1 MDAVAHWPRLITER
15 LSNHWKLEP
24 PLSNMV
30 IFDIFGTKPIETLHF
45 LLLLAR
51 PHGAGLGHLWPNAL
65 CHQLSGIPDRR
76 SQKRCCLMVQVR
88 WESYGITIRTLENI
102 LESFGIPMK
111 MSEPHE
117 AILHCDFGN
126 KSPDVT
132 CHVAKALLLFASRK
146 VTKDFGRYLRKVP
159 SEGTSVFIVRSTLGE
174 NDGTGHMFFLES
186 STKVWTWRC
195 FSQVGDGWSAR
206 IARRQQGITRIHCHM
221 PVQEYVCLCKG
232 WLSNKALCSS
242 SYPRCRCSTGDW
254 STFAFQVRFFE
265 APLLYGEYQTLSSQ
279 GQIELVFILW
289 PSKHCSLQWFCR
301 LLQFT
306 LYTSLHTSSGFVS
319 STGWNLFTYK
329 TKAGT
334 HCARNLKVK
343 EHTDYDK
350 PRQRRNLTRARMGH
364 ALW

>member
-1 MDAVAHWPRLITER
+1 
-15 LSNHWKLEP
+15 
-24 PLSNMV
+24 
-30 IFDIFGTKPIETLHF
+30 
-45 LLLLAR
+45 
-51 PHGAGLGHLWPNAL
+51 
-65 CHQLSGIPDRR
+65 
-76 SQKRCCLMVQVR
+76 
-88 WESYGITIRTLENI
+88 
-102 LESFGIPMK
+102 

-117 AILHCDFGN
+117 GIHWDFGN
-126 KSPDVT
+126 SPDVT
-132 CHVAKALLLFASRK
+132 WRAKALLLFASRK
-146 VTKDFGRYLRKVP
+146 VTKDFGRYLRK
-159 SEGTSVFIVRSTLGE
+159 GTSVFIVRSTLGE

-186 STKVWTWRC
+186 LTKVWTWRC

-319 STGWNLFTYK
+319 STGWNLFTDK

-343 EHTDYDK
+343 EHTAYDK